1 MFKKENFHNKTEHK
15 YQNKEKR
22 KWGVL
27 TLHIEIERDRRGGL
41 KNGDGLSMIWIT
53 DLEYAGSV
61 WSPPGIQEV
70 VLASADEPLAAVGEL
85 EGEDTA
91 LVEVELVLVWLT
103 AVEYLHITALHSE
116 KNSFIEFIQFKV
128 ILRRVFLGAFFF
140 LQISC
145 RVQIF
150 LKS

>member
-27 TLHIEIERDRRGGL
+27 ILHRQDREKG
-41 KNGDGLSMIWIT
+41 NGDGLSMIWIT

-91 LVEVELVLVWLT
+91 LVEVELVLVRLT

-116 KNSFIEFIQFKV
+116 KKV
-128 ILRRVFLGAFFF
+128 INF
-140 LQISC
+140 
-145 RVQIF
+145 
-150 LKS
+150 

>member
-15 YQNKEKR
+15 YQNKEKKEMGSANITQTR
-22 KWGVL
+22 SR
-27 TLHIEIERDRRGGL
+27 ERERGGGK

-91 LVEVELVLVWLT
+91 LVEVELVLVRLT
-103 AVEYLHITALHSE
+103 AVEYLHITALHS
-116 KNSFIEFIQFKV
+116 KKKV
-128 ILRRVFLGAFFF
+128 INF
-140 LQISC
+140 
-145 RVQIF
+145 
-150 LKS
+150 

>member
-1 MFKKENFHNKTEHK
+1 MEKFLKGENKQSNKCLKRKTSITKLNINTRIKKKEMGSANITQTRLRETE
-15 YQNKEKR
+15 
-22 KWGVL
+22 GG
-27 TLHIEIERDRRGGL
+27 GGL

-91 LVEVELVLVWLT
+91 LVEVELVLVRLT
-103 AVEYLHITALHSE
+103 AVEYLHITALHS
-116 KNSFIEFIQFKV
+116 KKKV
-128 ILRRVFLGAFFF
+128 INF
-140 LQISC
+140 
-145 RVQIF
+145 
-150 LKS
+150 

>member
-1 MFKKENFHNKTEHK
+1 MGSANITQTRLRETEGG
-15 YQNKEKR
+15 
-22 KWGVL
+22 W
-27 TLHIEIERDRRGGL
+27 GL

-91 LVEVELVLVWLT
+91 LVEVELVLVRLT
-103 AVEYLHITALHSE
+103 AVEYLHITALHS
-116 KNSFIEFIQFKV
+116 KKKSYKFLISFH
-128 ILRRVFLGAFFF
+128 
-140 LQISC
+140 
-145 RVQIF
+145 
-150 LKS
+150 

>member
-1 MFKKENFHNKTEHK
+1 MGSANITQTRLRETEGGG
-15 YQNKEKR
+15 
-22 KWGVL
+22 GV
-27 TLHIEIERDRRGGL
+27 

-91 LVEVELVLVWLT
+91 LVEVELVLVRLT
-103 AVEYLHITALHSE
+103 AVEYLHITALHS
-116 KNSFIEFIQFKV
+116 KKSHKFLISFH
-128 ILRRVFLGAFFF
+128 
-140 LQISC
+140 
-145 RVQIF
+145 
-150 LKS
+150 

>member
-27 TLHIEIERDRRGGL
+27 TLHRQDRERQKRGL

-91 LVEVELVLVWLT
+91 LVEVELVLVRLT
-103 AVEYLHITALHSE
+103 AVEYLHITALHS
-116 KNSFIEFIQFKV
+116 KKKV
-128 ILRRVFLGAFFF
+128 INF
-140 LQISC
+140 
-145 RVQIF
+145 
-150 LKS
+150 

>member
-1 MFKKENFHNKTEHK
+1 MEKFLKGENKQSNKCLKRKTSITKLNINTRIKKKEMGSANITQTRLRETE
-15 YQNKEKR
+15 
-22 KWGVL
+22 G
-27 TLHIEIERDRRGGL
+27 GGL

-91 LVEVELVLVWLT
+91 LVEVELVLVRLT

-116 KNSFIEFIQFKV
+116 KKV
-128 ILRRVFLGAFFF
+128 INF
-140 LQISC
+140 
-145 RVQIF
+145 
-150 LKS
+150 

>member
-1 MFKKENFHNKTEHK
+1 MFKKENFHIKTEHK

-27 TLHIEIERDRRGGL
+27 ILHRQNRERQKRGL
-41 KNGDGLSMIWIT
+41 KYGDGLSMIWIT

-91 LVEVELVLVWLT
+91 LVEVELVLVRLT
-103 AVEYLHITALHSE
+103 AVEYLHITALHS
-116 KNSFIEFIQFKV
+116 
-128 ILRRVFLGAFFF
+128 
-140 LQISC
+140 
-145 RVQIF
+145 
-150 LKS
+150 

>member
-27 TLHIEIERDRRGGL
+27 ILHRQDRERQKG
-41 KNGDGLSMIWIT
+41 NGDGLSMIWIT

-91 LVEVELVLVWLT
+91 LVEVELVLVRLT

-116 KNSFIEFIQFKV
+116 K
-128 ILRRVFLGAFFF
+128 
-140 LQISC
+140 
-145 RVQIF
+145 
-150 LKS
+150 KSN

>member
-1 MFKKENFHNKTEHK
+1 MEKFLKGENKQSNKCLKRKTSITKLNINTRIKKKEMGSANITQTRLRETE
-15 YQNKEKR
+15 
-22 KWGVL
+22 G
-27 TLHIEIERDRRGGL
+27 GGL

-91 LVEVELVLVWLT
+91 LVEVELVLVRLT
-103 AVEYLHITALHSE
+103 AVEYLHITALHS
-116 KNSFIEFIQFKV
+116 KKKV
-128 ILRRVFLGAFFF
+128 INF
-140 LQISC
+140 
-145 RVQIF
+145 
-150 LKS
+150 

>member
-1 MFKKENFHNKTEHK
+1 MGSANITQTRMRETEGGGG
-15 YQNKEKR
+15 
-22 KWGVL
+22 GV
-27 TLHIEIERDRRGGL
+27 L

-91 LVEVELVLVWLT
+91 LVEVELVLVRLT
-103 AVEYLHITALHSE
+103 AVEYLHITALHS
-116 KNSFIEFIQFKV
+116 KKKV
-128 ILRRVFLGAFFF
+128 INF
-140 LQISC
+140 
-145 RVQIF
+145 
-150 LKS
+150 

>member
-27 TLHIEIERDRRGGL
+27 TLHRQDWERQKGGL

-91 LVEVELVLVWLT
+91 LVEVELVLVRLT

-128 ILRRVFLGAFFF
+128 ILLNWNAEEGFFGVFFF
-140 LQISC
+140 TKNYIWY
-145 RVQIF
+145 
-150 LKS
+150 

>member
-1 MFKKENFHNKTEHK
+1 MGSANITQTRLIESLDSR
-15 YQNKEKR
+15 QR
-22 KWGVL
+22 GV
-27 TLHIEIERDRRGGL
+27 GVL

-91 LVEVELVLVWLT
+91 LVEVELVLVRLT
-103 AVEYLHITALHSE
+103 AVEYLHITALHS
-116 KNSFIEFIQFKV
+116 KKKV
-128 ILRRVFLGAFFF
+128 INF
-140 LQISC
+140 
-145 RVQIF
+145 
-150 LKS
+150 

>member
-1 MFKKENFHNKTEHK
+1 MGSANITQTRLRET
-15 YQNKEKR
+15 
-22 KWGVL
+22 
-27 TLHIEIERDRRGGL
+27 GGGS

-91 LVEVELVLVWLT
+91 LVEVELVLVRLT
-103 AVEYLHITALHSE
+103 AVEYLHITALHSI
-116 KNSFIEFIQFKV
+116 KKVINFLYLFIEFIQFKV
-128 ILRRVFLGAFFF
+128 ILLN
-140 LQISC
+140 
-145 RVQIF
+145 
-150 LKS
+150 